1 MQAEK
6 QRKLNIGC
14 AMLFATVFG
23 VMFLF
28 SLWTPLI
35 ADDYNYAFGYSTSTR
50 ISSLREI
57 LVSMAWH
64 RKLLNPRVF
73 SHGWL
78 SLVLM
83 YPRWVFAALNGVAA
97 VLFSW
102 TTESFLREQ
111 GSRHPALMTAV
122 VWMLLWICM
131 PEFGQVFY
139 WTAGACNYFWS
150 IAFAWF
156 IIWRVLHL
164 EQQRENRARSV
175 LLLLI
180 PTFAAGAWSEHISF
194 AMLMI
199 LFLLLARN
207 WMRTTHFPWGEAALL
222 LSGGF
227 GYLFLMLAPSA
238 KLFQRLHDAGDPT
251 EQGVLTRILS
261 ALPNMMIPV
270 LALGLLLAMLILF
283 LIMKKRGKRAA
294 LLTSAAAGGILS
306 GAAFLVFALRG
317 YAYRSVYG
325 MISSA
330 PAGFFLT
337 LMVFCSALAISLMK
351 RGDKERILLALFFA
365 VGGISGCALFLFGE
379 YFPTR
384 GFCAPVTMMILAAV
398 CLTEPHW
405 NRAGR
410 NLRAA
415 TIGLVTACFVV
426 CFLIGGAD
434 IHRVYQASVERE
446 AAFAEAAA
454 GDKRVVLTP
463 YPCKT
468 KYSAQYGNQDLIPD
482 ADWPNGVMADY
493 YDVIRIIVIEPEEE

>member
-1 MQAEK
+1 MQAER

-14 AMLFATVFG
+14 VTLFAAVF
-23 VMFLF
+23 VVAFLF

-50 ISSLREI
+50 IGSLREI
-57 LVSMAWH
+57 WISMAWH

-83 YPRWVFAALNGVAA
+83 YPRWVFAALNGAAA

-111 GSRHPALMTAV
+111 ESRHPALMTAV

-131 PEFGQVFY
+131 PAFGQIFF

-150 IAFAWF
+150 IVFSWF
-156 IIWRVLHL
+156 IIRSVLHL
-164 EQQRENRARSV
+164 EQQRENRMRSI
-175 LLLLI
+175 LLLLL

-194 AMLMI
+194 AMLMV
-199 LFLLLARN
+199 LFLLLVRN
-207 WMRTTHFPWGEAALL
+207 WIRTSRFPWGEAVLL

-261 ALPNMMIPV
+261 ALPNKAIPV
-270 LALGLLLAMLILF
+270 FVAGLLLVLLLLLF
-283 LIMKKRGKRAA
+283 IGKKSGKRAA
-294 LLTSAAAGGILS
+294 LLALSAAGVILS
-306 GAAFLVFALRG
+306 GTAFLVFALRG
-317 YAYRSVYG
+317 YAYRGICG

-330 PAGFFLT
+330 PGGFFLT
-337 LMVFCSALAISLMK
+337 LTVFCTALTISLIR
-351 RGDKERILLALFFA
+351 RGYKERILLSLIFA
-365 VGGISGCALFLFGE
+365 FSGISGFALFLFGE
-379 YFPTR
+379 YFPVR
-384 GFCAPVTMMILAAV
+384 GFCAPVTLLILAAV
-398 CLTEPHW
+398 YLAEPHW
-405 NRAGR
+405 NNARR
-410 NLRAA
+410 HLKVAA
-415 TIGLVTACFVV
+415 ISLVTACFAL

-434 IHRVYQASVERE
+434 IERVHRAAAERE
-446 AAFAEAAA
+446 AAFAAAAA
-454 GDKRVVLTP
+454 GDKKVVLTP

-493 YDVIRIIVIEPEEE
+493 YDVIRIIVVEPVEE

>member
-6 QRKLNIGC
+6 QKKFNIGSVTV
-14 AMLFATVFG
+14 FAIAFG

-57 LVSMAWH
+57 WISMAWH

-83 YPRWVFAALNGVAA
+83 YPRWVFAVLNGAVA

-111 GSRHPALMTAV
+111 ESRRPALMTAV

-150 IAFAWF
+150 IVFAWF

-164 EQQRENRARSV
+164 EQQRENRVRSV
-175 LLLLI
+175 LLLLL

-207 WMRTTHFPWGEAALL
+207 WMRTARFPWWETALL
-222 LSGGF
+222 FSGGF
-227 GYLFLMLAPSA
+227 GYLFLMLAPAA

-251 EQGVLTRILS
+251 EQGVLTRIQS
-261 ALPNMMIPV
+261 ALPKMTIPV
-270 LALGLLLAMLILF
+270 FAVGLLLVLLILF

-294 LLTSAAAGGILS
+294 LLTLVAAGVILS

-317 YAYRSVYG
+317 YAYRSFYG

-337 LMVFCSALAISLMK
+337 VMVFCLALAISLMR
-351 RGDKERILLALFFA
+351 RGDKERILLSLFFA
-365 VGGISGCALFLFGE
+365 FGGISGSALFLFGE
-379 YFPTR
+379 YFPIR

-398 CLTEPHW
+398 FLIEPHW

-410 NLRAA
+410 NLRVAA
-415 TIGLVTACFVV
+415 IGLVTAGFLFCF
-426 CFLIGGAD
+426 FIGGAD
-434 IHRVYQASVERE
+434 IHRVHQAALERE
-446 AAFAEAAA
+446 AAFTEAAA
-454 GDKRVVLTP
+454 GEKRVVLTP

-468 KYSAQYGNQDLIPD
+468 KYSAQYGNQDLMPD

>member
-1 MQAEK
+1 MQTEK
-6 QRKLNIGC
+6 QRKFNIGC
-14 AMLFATVFG
+14 MTLFAVIFG
-23 VMFLF
+23 VIFLF

-57 LVSMAWH
+57 WLSMAWH

-83 YPRWVFAALNGVAA
+83 YPRWVFAMLNGAVA
-97 VLFSW
+97 VFFSW

-111 GSRHPALMTAV
+111 GSRGTVLMTAV

-131 PEFGQVFY
+131 PAFGQVFF

-150 IAFAWF
+150 IVFSWF

-164 EQQRENRARSV
+164 EQQRENRVRSI
-175 LLLLI
+175 LLLLL

-199 LFLLLARN
+199 LFLLLVRN
-207 WMRTTHFPWGEAALL
+207 WVRTSRFPWAEAVLL
-222 LSGGF
+222 LSGGI

-261 ALPNMMIPV
+261 ALPKKTIPV
-270 LALGLLLAMLILF
+270 CVAGLLLVLGILLF
-283 LIMKKRGKRAA
+283 IVKKRGKRAA
-294 LLTSAAAGGILS
+294 LLTLASAGAILS
-306 GAAFLVFALRG
+306 GTAFLVYALRG
-317 YAYRSVYG
+317 YAYRRFYG

-330 PAGFFLT
+330 PAGFFLA
-337 LMVFCSALAISLMK
+337 MMFFCTALAISLVW
-351 RGDKERILLALFFA
+351 RGDRERIQLSLIFA
-365 VGGISGCALFLFGE
+365 FSGISGFALFLFGE
-379 YFPTR
+379 YFPVR
-384 GFCAPVTMMILAAV
+384 GFCAPVALLLLAAV
-398 CLTEPHW
+398 YLAEPHW
-405 NRAGR
+405 NKAGR
-410 NLRAA
+410 NLRCAG
-415 TIGLVTACFVV
+415 IGLLTACFVL
-426 CFLIGGAD
+426 CFSIGGAD
-434 IHRVYQASVERE
+434 IDRVHQAAIERE

-468 KYSAQYGNQDLIPD
+468 KYSAQFGNQDLLPD

-493 YDVIRIIVIEPEEE
+493 YDVIRIIVVEPAEE

>member
-6 QRKLNIGC
+6 QKKFNIGSVTV
-14 AMLFATVFG
+14 FAIAFG

-50 ISSLREI
+50 INSLREI
-57 LVSMAWH
+57 WISMAWH

-83 YPRWVFAALNGVAA
+83 YPRWVFAVLNGAVA

-111 GSRHPALMTAV
+111 ESRRPALMTAV
-122 VWMLLWICM
+122 VWMLLWIGM
-131 PEFGQVFY
+131 PGFGQVFY

-150 IAFAWF
+150 ITFSWF

-164 EQQRENRARSV
+164 EQQRENRVRSV
-175 LLLLI
+175 LLLLL

-199 LFLLLARN
+199 LFLLLVRN
-207 WMRTTHFPWGEAALL
+207 WVRTTRFPWWEAALL

-251 EQGVLTRILS
+251 EQGVLTRIQS
-261 ALPNMMIPV
+261 ALPKMAIPV
-270 LALGLLLAMLILF
+270 FTLGLLLVLLILF
-283 LIMKKRGKRAA
+283 LIVKKRGKRAA
-294 LLTSAAAGGILS
+294 LLTLSSAGGVLS
-306 GAAFLVFALRG
+306 LTAFMAFALRG
-317 YAYRSVYG
+317 YAYRGIYG

-337 LMVFCSALAISLMK
+337 LMVFCMVLAISLAR
-351 RGDKERILLALFFA
+351 RGDKERILLSLIFA
-365 VGGISGCALFLFGE
+365 FGGISGFALFLFGE
-379 YFPTR
+379 YFPVR

-398 CLTEPHW
+398 YLAEPHW
-405 NRAGR
+405 NKAGG
-410 NLRAA
+410 NLRYA
-415 TIGLVTACFVV
+415 IFGILTACFVLH
-426 CFLIGGAD
+426 FSIGGAD
-434 IHRVYQASVERE
+434 IYRVHRAAAERE
-446 AAFAEAAA
+446 AAFVAAAA

-468 KYSAQYGNQDLIPD
+468 KYSAQYGNQDLVPD

-493 YDVIRIIVIEPEEE
+493 YDVIRIIVVEPAEE

>member
-1 MQAEK
+1 MQSEK
-6 QRKLNIGC
+6 QRKINIGR
-14 AMLFATVFG
+14 AALFAAVFG

-35 ADDYNYAFGYSTSTR
+35 ADDYNYAFGYSTGTR
-50 ISSLREI
+50 IGSLREI
-57 LVSMAWH
+57 WISMAWH

-83 YPRWVFAALNGVAA
+83 FPRWFFAALNGLTA
-97 VLFSW
+97 VFFSW

-111 GSRHPALMTAV
+111 GGKQTVWMTAA

-131 PEFGQVFY
+131 PVFGQIFF

-150 IAFAWF
+150 IAFSWF
-156 IIWRVLHL
+156 IIWRVGHL

-175 LLLLI
+175 LLLLL
-180 PTFAAGAWSEHISF
+180 PAFAAGAWSEHISF

-199 LFLLLARN
+199 LFLLLVRN
-207 WMRTTHFPWGEAALL
+207 WIRTTRFPWGEAVLL

-261 ALPNMMIPV
+261 ALPKKAIP
-270 LALGLLLAMLILF
+270 AFGAGLLLIMGILF
-283 LIMKKRGKRAA
+283 LITKKRGKRAA
-294 LLTSAAAGGILS
+294 LLTVSAAGVILS
-306 GAAFLVFALRG
+306 GTGFLVFAIRG
-317 YAYRSVYG
+317 YEYRRFCG

-330 PAGFFLT
+330 PAGLFLS
-337 LMVFCSALAISLMK
+337 LMIFCAALTISLMM
-351 RGDKERILLALFFA
+351 RGDKERILSALILAFS
-365 VGGISGCALFLFGE
+365 GISGCSLFLFGE
-379 YFPTR
+379 YFPVR
-384 GFCAPVTMMILAAV
+384 GFCAPVTLLILGAV
-398 CLTEPHW
+398 CLADPEW

-410 NLRAA
+410 NLKIAISCLLA
-415 TIGLVTACFVV
+415 ACFVL
-426 CFLIGGAD
+426 CFSLGGAD
-434 IHRVYQASVERE
+434 IYRVHQAAGERE

-454 GDKRVVLTP
+454 GEKRVVLTP
-463 YPCKT
+463 LPCKT
-468 KYSAQYGNQDLIPD
+468 KYSAQFGNQDLMPD
-482 ADWPNGVMADY
+482 AGWPNGVMADY
-493 YDVIRIIVIEPEEE
+493 YDVIRIIVVE